1 MKKILYVEGM
11 VCNNCVSH
19 VTEALLEIDG
29 VAGADVVLEPKTANV
44 TMEKEIAD
52 EVLKAAVM
60 EAGYAVTVVQ
70 NA

>member
-19 VTEALLEIDG
+19 VTEALLEIEG
-29 VAGADVVLEPKTANV
+29 VAGADVVLEPKTATV
-44 TMEKEIAD
+44 TLEKEIAD
-52 EVLKAAVM
+52 EVLKAAVV
-60 EAGYAVTVVQ
+60 EAGYDVTVVQ

>member
-29 VAGADVVLEPKTANV
+29 VAGADVVLEPKTATV

-52 EVLKAAVM
+52 EVLKAAVV
-60 EAGYAVTVVQ
+60 EAGYDVTVVQ

>member
-1 MKKILYVEGM
+1 MKKILYVEGT

-29 VAGADVVLEPKTANV
+29 VAGADVVLEPKTATV
-44 TMEKEIAD
+44 TLEKEIAD
-52 EVLKAAVM
+52 EVLKAAVV
-60 EAGYAVTVVQ
+60 EAGYDVTVVQ

>member
-19 VTEALLEIDG
+19 VTEALLEIEG
-29 VAGADVVLEPKTANV
+29 VAGADVVLEPKTATV
-44 TMEKEIAD
+44 TLEKEIAD
-52 EVLKAAVM
+52 EVLKAAVV
-60 EAGYAVTVVQ
+60 EAGYDGTLVQ

>member
-29 VAGADVVLEPKTANV
+29 VAGADVVLEPKTATV
-44 TMEKEIAD
+44 TLEKEIAD

-60 EAGYAVTVVQ
+60 EAGYDVTMVQ

>member
-29 VAGADVVLEPKTANV
+29 VAGADVVLEPKTATV
-44 TMEKEIAD
+44 TLEKEIAD
-52 EVLKAAVM
+52 EVLKAAVV
-60 EAGYAVTVVQ
+60 EAGYDVTVVQ

>member
-11 VCNNCVSH
+11 VCNNCVRH

-29 VAGADVVLEPKTANV
+29 VAGADVVLEPKTATV
-44 TMEKEIAD
+44 TLEKEIAD
-52 EVLKAAVM
+52 EVLKAAVV
-60 EAGYAVTVVQ
+60 EAGYDVTVVQ

>member
-19 VTEALLEIDG
+19 VTEALLEIEG
-29 VAGADVVLEPKTANV
+29 VAGADVVLEPKTATV
-44 TMEKEIAD
+44 TLEKEIAD
-52 EVLKAAVM
+52 EVLKAAVV
-60 EAGYAVTVVQ
+60 EAGYYVTLVQ

>member
-1 MKKILYVEGM
+1 MKKILSVEGM

-29 VAGADVVLEPKTANV
+29 VAGADVVLEPKTATV
-44 TMEKEIAD
+44 TLEKEIAD
-52 EVLKAAVM
+52 EVLKAAVV
-60 EAGYAVTVVQ
+60 EAGYDVTSIQ

>member
-19 VTEALLEIDG
+19 VTKALLEIEG
-29 VAGADVVLEPKTANV
+29 EAGADVVLEPKTATV
-44 TMEKEIAD
+44 TLEKEIAD
-52 EVLKAAVM
+52 EVLKAAVV
-60 EAGYAVTVVQ
+60 EAGYDVTLVQ

>member
-1 MKKILYVEGM
+1 MKKILYVEGL

-29 VAGADVVLEPKTANV
+29 GAGADVVLEPKTATV
-44 TMEKEIAD
+44 TLEKEIAD
-52 EVLKAAVM
+52 EVLKAAVV
-60 EAGYAVTVVQ
+60 EAGYDVTVVQ

>member
-19 VTEALLEIDG
+19 VTEALLEIEG
-29 VAGADVVLEPKTANV
+29 VAGAEVVLEPKTATV
-44 TMEKEIAD
+44 TLEKEIAD

-60 EAGYAVTVVQ
+60 EAGYDVTVVQ

>member
-19 VTEALLEIDG
+19 VTEALLEIEG
-29 VAGADVVLEPKTANV
+29 VAGADVVLEPKTATV
-44 TMEKEIAD
+44 TLEKEIAD

-60 EAGYAVTVVQ
+60 EAGYDVTMVQ

>member
-19 VTEALLEIDG
+19 VTEALLEIEG
-29 VAGADVVLEPKTANV
+29 VAGADVVLEPKTATV

-60 EAGYAVTVVQ
+60 EAGYDVTVVQ

>member
-29 VAGADVVLEPKTANV
+29 VAGADVVLEPKTATV
-44 TMEKEIAD
+44 TLEKEIAD
-52 EVLKAAVM
+52 EVLKGAVV
-60 EAGYAVTVVQ
+60 EAGYDVTVVQ

>member
-29 VAGADVVLEPKTANV
+29 VAGADVVLEPKTATV
-44 TMEKEIAD
+44 TLEKEIAD
-52 EVLKAAVM
+52 EVLKAAVV
-60 EAGYAVTVVQ
+60 EAGYDVIVVQ

>member
-29 VAGADVVLEPKTANV
+29 VAGADVVLEPKTATV

-60 EAGYAVTVVQ
+60 EAGYDVTVVQ

>member
-1 MKKILYVEGM
+1 MTKILYLEGM

-29 VAGADVVLEPKTANV
+29 VAGADVVLEPKTATV
-44 TMEKEIAD
+44 TLEKEIAD
-52 EVLKAAVM
+52 EVLKAAVV
-60 EAGYAVTVVQ
+60 EAGYDFTVVQ

>member
-19 VTEALLEIDG
+19 VTEALLEIKG
-29 VAGADVVLEPKTANV
+29 VAGADVVLESKTATV
-44 TMEKEIAD
+44 TLEKEIAD
-52 EVLKAAVM
+52 EVLKAAVV
-60 EAGYAVTVVQ
+60 EAGYDVTLVQ

>member
-19 VTEALLEIDG
+19 VTEALLEIEG
-29 VAGADVVLEPKTANV
+29 VAGADVVLESKTATV
-44 TMEKEIAD
+44 TLEKEIAD
-52 EVLKAAVM
+52 EVLKAAVV
-60 EAGYAVTVVQ
+60 EAGYDVTLVQ

>member
-19 VTEALLEIDG
+19 VTEALLEIEG
-29 VAGADVVLEPKTANV
+29 VAGADVVLEPKTATV
-44 TMEKEIAD
+44 TLEKEIAD
-52 EVLKAAVM
+52 EVLKTAVVD
-60 EAGYAVTVVQ
+60 AGYDVTSIQ

>member
-11 VCNNCVSH
+11 VSNNCVSH

-29 VAGADVVLEPKTANV
+29 VAGADVVLEPKTATV
-44 TMEKEIAD
+44 TLEKEIAD
-52 EVLKAAVM
+52 EVLKAAVV
-60 EAGYAVTVVQ
+60 EAGYDVTVVQ

>member
-29 VAGADVVLEPKTANV
+29 VAGADVVLEPKTATV
-44 TMEKEIAD
+44 TLEKEIAD
-52 EVLKAAVM
+52 EVLKAAVV
-60 EAGYAVTVVQ
+60 EAGYDVTLVQ

>member
-1 MKKILYVEGM
+1 MKKIMYVEGM

-19 VTEALLEIDG
+19 VTEALLEIEG
-29 VAGADVVLEPKTANV
+29 VAGADVVLEPKTATV
-44 TMEKEIAD
+44 TLEKEIAD

-60 EAGYAVTVVQ
+60 EAGYDVTMVQ

>member
-29 VAGADVVLEPKTANV
+29 VAEADVVATV

-52 EVLKAAVM
+52 EVLKAAVV
-60 EAGYAVTVVQ
+60 EAGYDVTVVQ

>member
-19 VTEALLEIDG
+19 VTEALLEIEG
-29 VAGADVVLEPKTANV
+29 VAGADVVLEPKTATV

-52 EVLKAAVM
+52 EVLKAAVV
-60 EAGYAVTVVQ
+60 EAGYDVTLVQ

>member
-19 VTEALLEIDG
+19 VTEVLLEIDG
-29 VAGADVVLEPKTANV
+29 VAGADVVLEPKTATV
-44 TMEKEIAD
+44 TLEKEIAD
-52 EVLKAAVM
+52 EVLKAAVV
-60 EAGYAVTVVQ
+60 EAGYDVTLVQ

>member
-19 VTEALLEIDG
+19 VTEALLEIEG
-29 VAGADVVLEPKTANV
+29 VAGADVVLEPKTATV
-44 TMEKEIAD
+44 TLEKEIAD

-60 EAGYAVTVVQ
+60 EAGYDVTLVQ

>member
-29 VAGADVVLEPKTANV
+29 VAGADVVLEPKTATV
-44 TMEKEIAD
+44 TLEKEIAD
-52 EVLKAAVM
+52 EVLKAAVV
-60 EAGYAVTVVQ
+60 EAGYDVTMVQ

>member
-19 VTEALLEIDG
+19 VTEALLEIEG
-29 VAGADVVLEPKTANV
+29 VAGADVVLEPKTATV
-44 TMEKEIAD
+44 TLEKDIAD
-52 EVLKAAVM
+52 EVLKAAVV
-60 EAGYAVTVVQ
+60 EAGYDVTLVQ